1 MEFNTLEFTLG
12 AHITWNK
19 TFNKTIK
26 HAIKNNMTALQCFM
40 GSPKSFKRC
49 LITDD
54 DIKASLQLLD
64 RFPTYVFTH
73 APYLYNLAG
82 SKHILAWNEDSNQD
96 KKTKQV
102 LTSLHYELK
111 ILSNFPNNGV
121 IVHPGNHINRKDG
134 IHTIAKSINKIDF
147 PPNSNLLLENSAGQ
161 GTSLATTLEELHSI
175 YTLVTDKAHVG
186 ICLDTAHLFGYGDY
200 NLSKSSEVERLFD
213 DFHTLFGL
221 DKLKLIHL
229 NDSLVPLGSKKDRH
243 ALIGTGYIWG
253 ESIESLI
260 VLFALCKKANIPI
273 ILETDEGDVS
283 KIIHSFSSAFQ
294 I

>member
-1 MEFNTLEFTLG
+1 MEFNILEFTLG
-12 AHITWNK
+12 SHISWNK
-19 TFNKTIK
+19 TFYKTLVQ
-26 HAIKNNMTALQCFM
+26 AIKQGMHALQCFM

-49 LITDD
+49 IIADS
-54 DIKASLQLLD
+54 DIKKSLQLLD
-64 RFPTYVFTH
+64 RFPCHVFTH

-82 SKHILAWNEDSNQD
+82 SKNILAWNGNSIQD
-96 KKTKQV
+96 EKMNRV
-102 LTSLHYELK
+102 LRSLEYELT
-111 ILSNFPNNGV
+111 ILSNFPDNGV
-121 IVHPGNHINRKDG
+121 IVHPGNHINRGDG
-134 IHTIAKSINKIDF
+134 INAIAQSINKIKF
-147 PPNSNLLLENSAGQ
+147 SPNSQLLLENSAGQ

-175 YTLVTDKAHVG
+175 YTLVTDKSHVG

-213 DFHTLFGL
+213 DFHKLFGL

-253 ESIESLI
+253 ESMESLI

-273 ILETDEGDVS
+273 ILETDEDDVQ
-283 KIIHSFSSAFQ
+283 KIIKLFL
-294 I
+294 